1 MIMLTFG
8 FLFPCQGPG
17 MWLPTASP
25 ALIISRHRF
34 RFNLPGSG
42 SLSSTQH
49 LCMYIKKK
57 KACNLPR
64 VFSPDMTLTIQYIGH
79 LKNQITYDFH
89 ININSHQ
96 WRFGEGRG
104 RNGSFTFFHI
114 DFPQKCPGSKSTS
127 KAPGLSAL
135 CRLSQREEVDCF
147 QLLLLFCFFFL
158 SSWENVN
165 LFRRSF
171 WESQSTLSLLLLS
184 GSNCAQGL

>member
-1 MIMLTFG
+1 
-8 FLFPCQGPG
+8 
-17 MWLPTASP
+17 
-25 ALIISRHRF
+25 
-34 RFNLPGSG
+34 
-42 SLSSTQH
+42 
-49 LCMYIKKK
+49 
-57 KACNLPR
+57 
-64 VFSPDMTLTIQYIGH
+64 MTLTIQYIGL

-171 WESQSTLSLLLLS
+171 WEVSQLSVPSSCLAVIVPKASERLKCSKSCLCLMMS
-184 GSNCAQGL
+184 KASYG